1 MESEEESESSD
12 EDVSSATE
20 VSTDSEFAREE
31 AAPPPSPPAI
41 LVTEATPPAPL
52 AAPPAQPPQEYPLSR
67 TRSAGGLATK
77 RALELKR
84 RYLLGEPSPPAV
96 RKSDSTSTIDT
107 KFEAFRST
115 ITEFQKMLHPAP
127 AATVLPQPQKPIVT
141 FQLSTEDKKA
151 QPMPDIIKNLVADA
165 PVDLLTKV
173 DSPLIK
179 DWNSEQVK
187 DEKDPDLDSDSL
199 SEDDS
204 SNTETA
210 PNQSV
215 PRVEVHDEGGE
226 LIQLDSLIMINSTDE
241 EKGSGT
247 ATATGT
253 TIVAAAESESSESG
267 RDATTLALTETELSD
282 WAAESAVLDD
292 CGFDDDRK
300 RSKNPRTLSGPKLVH
315 DAKNIAAVASHVCG
329 RTSPLEAVV
338 YSNALEHFEFA
349 DEGDQDPSLETPV
362 TPRNDGYME
371 LVDNDYDPYSPGNDR
386 SMNFIERSF
395 SETVFKPASQEN
407 SYRQNLCP
415 IDFDDIEDIDAD
427 TEPLDLKS
435 PQLLKSVDNDASDKS
450 TSGSLQRSDS
460 LHKSDSLQKI
470 DSLHKSD
477 SLHNSD
483 SLHIIDSLQKSESLP
498 KSDSLQK
505 SDSFMKTESMLKTDS
520 ILKTDTVSVQRSDSI
535 HRSDS
540 MRVDNSSEPKIENKI
555 ETLSLSEISPPLEK
569 MVETESSEIS
579 PPLVPETPKMKYPT
593 PSPFSGPCPM
603 RLYSPAICRSASET
617 FNRSTSRSTDS
628 PVRSFELSMSIN
640 LSSGSLSPV
649 SPSPARDTTDKVQE
663 IKREREEQTEV
674 VRRLVLE
681 RLGSAPKAGRKS
693 VKRSRA
699 SPSAIPPPVP
709 PPPTLPEPPPPP
721 PPPRPSPPLMPLP
734 VKPSFSDPEL
744 ARERRSKSIIKSI
757 SSYLNRRLGPRA
769 KVGTH
774 SNSPYNVKLL
784 HNENKMLFV

>member
-12 EDVSSATE
+12 EEVSSATE
-20 VSTDSEFAREE
+20 VSTDSEFARDECVP
-31 AAPPPSPPAI
+31 AAAPPAI
-41 LVTEATPPAPL
+41 LVTEATPPAPPPR
-52 AAPPAQPPQEYPLSR
+52 APADYPLSR

-96 RKSDSTSTIDT
+96 RKSDSTSQIDT
-107 KFEAFRST
+107 KFEAFRSS

-127 AATVLPQPQKPIVT
+127 AQHTQKPVVT
-141 FQLSTEDKKA
+141 FQLSTDDKAK
-151 QPMPDIIKNLVADA
+151 PMPDIIKNLVGDA

-179 DWNSEQVK
+179 EWKAESSK

-226 LIQLDSLIMINSTDE
+226 LIQLDSLMLITSTEDE
-241 EKGSGT
+241 KASGT
-247 ATATGT
+247 ATVTGT
-253 TIVAAAESESSESG
+253 TILAAAESESSESC

-292 CGFDDDRK
+292 CGFDDKEERK
-300 RSKNPRTLSGPKLVH
+300 RNKNPRTLSGPKLVH

-329 RTSPLEAVV
+329 RTSPSETVV

-349 DEGDQDPSLETPV
+349 DEGDQDPSLETPA
-362 TPRNDGYME
+362 TPKNEGYME
-371 LVDNDYDPYSPGNDR
+371 LVDNDYDTYSPGNDR

-395 SETVFKPASQEN
+395 SETVFKPVSQEN
-407 SYRQNLCP
+407 SYRQNLCS
-415 IDFDDIEDIDAD
+415 IDLDQIEDIDAD
-427 TEPLDLKS
+427 TEPLETKS
-435 PQLLKSVDNDASDKS
+435 PNLLKSVENEISDKS
-450 TSGSLQRSDS
+450 TSDS
-460 LHKSDSLQKI
+460 LHKTDSVQRT
-470 DSLHKSD
+470 DSM
-477 SLHNSD
+477 
-483 SLHIIDSLQKSESLP
+483 
-498 KSDSLQK
+498 
-505 SDSFMKTESMLKTDS
+505 FKTESIFK
-520 ILKTDTVSVQRSDSI
+520 
-535 HRSDS
+535 
-540 MRVDNSSEPKIENKI
+540 SETSPIEETREPQIENVVENKI
-555 ETLSLSEISPPLEK
+555 ENLSLSELSPPLEDKVVEAENSEISPP
-569 MVETESSEIS
+569 M
-579 PPLVPETPKMKYPT
+579 VPETPNVKYSMAISFT
-593 PSPFSGPCPM
+593 SPCTI

-628 PVRSFELSMSIN
+628 PTRSFELSASIN

-649 SPSPARDTTDKVQE
+649 SPVPARDTTDKVQE

-681 RLGSAPKAGRKS
+681 RLGSGPKAGRKS

-699 SPSAIPPPVP
+699 SPAAVPPPVP
-709 PPPTLPEPPPPP
+709 PPPSLPAPPPTLPAPPPP
-721 PPPRPSPPLMPLP
+721 PPPRPAPPLMPLT
-734 VKPSFSDPEL
+734 VTPSFSDPEL
-744 ARERRSKSIIKSI
+744 ARERRSKSIMKSI
-757 SSYLNRRLGPRA
+757 SNYLNRRLGPRH
-769 KVGTH
+769 KVGT
-774 SNSPYNVKLL
+774 LL
-784 HNENKMLFV
+784 YTTLNN